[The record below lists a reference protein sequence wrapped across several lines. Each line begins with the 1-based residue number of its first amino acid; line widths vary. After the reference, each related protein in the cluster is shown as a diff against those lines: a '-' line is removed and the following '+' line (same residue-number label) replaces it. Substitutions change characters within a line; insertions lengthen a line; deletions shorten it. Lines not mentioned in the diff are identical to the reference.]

1 MAFFIKFKLVIMAIN
16 EKQKRYYDWLNQVK
30 EEIID
35 PQLPIIDPHHHLWN
49 GDDQLAGSFP
59 YLIEHLNEDIFS
71 GHNIEG
77 TIFMECAAGYY
88 LKGEEKYKPVGE
100 TEFVIN
106 LINESKKLK
115 KSTNI
120 IGIIGYA
127 DLMLGNEVKD
137 VLDLHLLKGEGLFKG
152 IRHAAGWD
160 KNSEIHNSHSN
171 PIENIYYNKSFR
183 LGAEELIKLSLTFDA
198 WHYHHQIKDLSN
210 FAISYPELTI
220 VHDHFGG
227 PLGVGPYE
235 GKKKEIFQKWKDDIS
250 LLSESKNV
258 FAKLGGLAMPVNGW
272 NFHKQDKPASSDQIL
287 DMHFEYYQ
295 HTINCF
301 GVDRCM
307 FESNF
312 PVDKRSISY
321 HVLWN
326 AFKKM
331 VQDYSAEDKNKLFFK
346 NAKDVYRV

>member
-1 MAFFIKFKLVIMAIN
+1 MAIN
-16 EKQKRYYDWLNQVK
+16 EKKKRYYDWLNQVK

-59 YLIEHLNEDIFS
+59 YLIEHLNEDTFS
-71 GHNIEG
+71 GHNIIG

-88 LKGEEKYKPVGE
+88 SNGEEKYKPLGE

-115 KSTNI
+115 NSTNI

-137 VLDLHLLKGEGLFKG
+137 VLDKHLSKGMGLFKG

-160 KNSEIHNSHSN
+160 INLEIHNSHSN

-183 LGAEELIKLSLTFDA
+183 KGAEELIKLNLTFDA
-198 WHYHHQIKDLSN
+198 WHYHHQIKDLNN
-210 FAISYPELTI
+210 FAINFPELTI
-220 VHDHFGG
+220 IHDHFGG
-227 PLGVGPYE
+227 PLGVGPYK
-235 GKKKEIFQKWKDDIS
+235 GKKKEIFKKWKDDIS

-272 NFHKQDKPASSDQIL
+272 NFHKSDKPASSDQIL

-331 VQDYSAEDKNKLFFK
+331 VKDYSAEDKNKLFFK
-346 NAKDVYRV
+346 NAKDVYGV

>member
-1 MAFFIKFKLVIMAIN
+1 MAIN
-16 EKQKRYYDWLNQVK
+16 EKHKRYYDWLAQVQ

-49 GDDQLAGSFP
+49 GDNQLAGSFP
-59 YLIEHLNEDIFS
+59 YLIENLNEDTFS
-71 GHNIEG
+71 GHNIVG
-77 TIFMECAAGYY
+77 TIFMECAQGYY
-88 LKGEEKYKPVGE
+88 SNGEEKYKPVGE
-100 TEFVIN
+100 TEFVVN
-106 LINESKKLK
+106 LIKASKKLLK
-115 KSTNI
+115 TTNI

-127 DLMLGNEVKD
+127 DLMLGVEVKD
-137 VLDLHLLKGEGLFKG
+137 VLDKHLLKGEGLFKG

-160 KNSEIHNSHSN
+160 KNPEIHNSHSN

-183 LGAEELIKLSLTFDA
+183 EGAEELIKLNLTFDA
-198 WHYHHQIKDLSN
+198 WHYHHQIKDLSD
-210 FAISYPELTI
+210 FAINYPELTI
-220 VHDHFGG
+220 IHDHFGG

-272 NFHKQDKPASSDQIL
+272 NFHKQDKPASSDQIIDL
-287 DMHFEYYQ
+287 HQEYYL

-312 PVDKRSISY
+312 PVDRRSVSY

-331 VQDYSAEDKNKLFFK
+331 ILDYPDEDKNKLFFK
-346 NAKDVYRV
+346 NAKDVYGV

>member
-1 MAFFIKFKLVIMAIN
+1 MAIN
-16 EKQKRYYDWLNQVK
+16 EKHKRYYDWLAQVQ
-30 EEIID
+30 EDIID

-49 GDDQLAGSFP
+49 GDNQLAGSFP
-59 YLIEHLNEDIFS
+59 YLIENLNEDTFS
-71 GHNIEG
+71 GHNIVG
-77 TIFMECAAGYY
+77 TIFMECAQGYY
-88 LKGEEKYKPVGE
+88 SDGEEKYKPVGE
-100 TEFVIN
+100 TEFVVN
-106 LINESKKLK
+106 LMKASKKLPK
-115 KSTNI
+115 TTNI

-127 DLMLGNEVKD
+127 DLMLGGEVKD
-137 VLDLHLLKGEGLFKG
+137 VLDKHLLKGEGLFKG

-160 KNSEIHNSHSN
+160 KNLEIHNSHSN

-183 LGAEELIKLSLTFDA
+183 EGAEELIKLNLTFDA
-198 WHYHHQIKDLSN
+198 WHYHHQIKDLSD
-210 FAISYPELTI
+210 FAINYPELTI
-220 VHDHFGG
+220 IHDHFGG

-235 GKKKEIFQKWKDDIS
+235 GKKKEIFHKWKDDIS

-272 NFHKQDKPASSDQIL
+272 NFHKQDKPASSDQIIDL
-287 DMHFEYYQ
+287 HQEYYL

-312 PVDKRSISY
+312 PVDRRSVSY

-331 VQDYSAEDKNKLFFK
+331 ILDYPDEDKNKLFFK
-346 NAKDVYRV
+346 NAKDVYGV